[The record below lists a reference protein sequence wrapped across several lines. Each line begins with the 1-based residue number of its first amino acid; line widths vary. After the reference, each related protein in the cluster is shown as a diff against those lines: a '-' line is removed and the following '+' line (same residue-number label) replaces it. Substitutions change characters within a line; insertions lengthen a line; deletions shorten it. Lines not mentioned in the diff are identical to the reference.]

1 MLPMFGYSRIQWQHV
16 LWKFIETCMWIWHFY
31 RLEFTIFF
39 KKKIPFV
46 LFSCNWLRCY
56 YDEPVLW
63 IIFSIKFWFVGY
75 LDRWASRFILSR
87 LVECVCIHE
96 YDSEFNWE
104 YDLNLILVSLNE
116 IDAIMMHTHLNSS
129 FNFFGL
135 WISMMC
141 TDVLKAGGKRSGS
154 TKYERRFRATHI
166 CFTGSRPCQ
175 VLSLQREP

>member
-1 MLPMFGYSRIQWQHV
+1 MPL
-16 LWKFIETCMWIWHFY
+16 
-31 RLEFTIFF
+31 
-39 KKKIPFV
+39 V
-46 LFSCNWLRCY
+46 LFHCNWLRCY

-104 YDLNLILVSLNE
+104 YDLNLILVLLNE
-116 IDAIMMHTHLNSS
+116 IDAIMMHTPLNSS

-154 TKYERRFRATHI
+154 TKYERRFRAAHI
-166 CFTGSRPCQ
+166 CFTSSSSCQ
-175 VLSLQREP
+175 VPSLHRKPWRASLNFSLLNSNTQPCGVIVYMCENIVGCAYGELLGIVL